1 MSAFLDSTRRMSLPV
16 RLLAVFAALSA
27 LASVVLGAMAAHLPV
42 FAQGVP
48 ASFASAQQMML
59 FHALAMLVALMWSL
73 QSTKPTAWCAAAGL
87 FATGIVLFSIN
98 IDVRLLLGWQATR
111 GLVPWGGGAFMLG
124 WLCVLWAAIRA

>member
-1 MSAFLDSTRRMSLPV
+1 MSAFLDSTRRLSLPA

-42 FAQGVP
+42 FAQGIP
-48 ASFASAQQMML
+48 ASFASAQQMMQ
-59 FHALAMLVALMWSL
+59 FHALAMLVALVWS
-73 QSTKPTAWCAAAGL
+73 SHSNKRTAWCAAAGL
-87 FATGIVLFSIN
+87 FATGIVLFSII
-98 IDVRLLLGWQATR
+98 IDVRLLLDWQATR